1 MNLTDII
8 MTNIT
13 IYIVISF
20 ISLALGYVIN
30 RNRVIGYAMA
40 ISILSFCVFVIVS
53 GVYNA
58 ATNDVSIWKD
68 TQPLLLIGSFIGGWT
83 SYYWY
88 DAGKWMANK

>member
-1 MNLTDII
+1 MNITDII
-8 MTNIT
+8 MVNIT

-30 RNRVIGYAMA
+30 RNRVVGYAMA
-40 ISILSFCVFVIVS
+40 VFILAFCGSVIILSIYDAVI
-53 GVYNA
+53 
-58 ATNDVSIWKD
+58 NDVSIWKD
-68 TQPLLLIGSFIGGWT
+68 TQPLILIGSFAGGWT